1 MRRSRSS
8 LSRFRGYCTKSP
20 EAALGLKHS
29 YSLFAPAYDLLLRR
43 VSAPAR
49 RRSLAQLPRR
59 GGQRVLLA
67 GVGTGLDLPY
77 LPANNDYVGIDLTRA
92 MLKRVPVS
100 RPPLTLVQGNAMRL
114 PFADESFDCAV
125 MHLIVA
131 VVPEPARCLAEAV
144 RVLKRGGMLLVL
156 DKFLRPGQAAPL
168 RRALNLLTRAVA
180 TRLDVVWEEL
190 LAAVPNIEVLSDEPV
205 LAGGWFR
212 LIRATRR

>member
-1 MRRSRSS
+1 M
-8 LSRFRGYCTKSP
+8 
-20 EAALGLKHS
+20 GLEHS
-29 YSLFAPAYDLLLRR
+29 YTLFAPAYDLLLRR

-49 RRSLAQLPRR
+49 RRSLAQLPRH

-67 GVGTGLDLPY
+67 GIGTGLDVPH

-92 MLKRVPVS
+92 MLSRVPAS
-100 RPPLTLVQGNAMRL
+100 PSSLALVQGNVMRL

-131 VVPEPARCLAEAV
+131 VVPEPSRCLAEAA

-168 RRALNLLTRAVA
+168 RRALSPLARAIA
-180 TRLDVVWEEL
+180 TRLDVVWEDL
-190 LAAVPNIEVLSDEPV
+190 VAAVPQIAVHSDEPV
-205 LAGGWFR
+205 LAGGWIR
-212 LIRATRR
+212 LIRATKL